1 MAYKVIYS
9 PRAAKSLRKIPKQYQ
24 INIKNKVGKLSRDPY
39 MPGTIKLVDYPAAEF
54 RYRIGNYRILFD
66 INKSD
71 KIIEIL
77 DIRKRDEK
85 TYS

>member
-1 MAYKVIYS
+1 MYKVKYS
-9 PRAAKSLRKIPKQYQ
+9 PRAVKSIKKIPKQYQ
-24 INIKNKVGKLSRDPY
+24 INIKNKVEMLSKNPHT
-39 MPGTIKLVDYPAAEF
+39 PGTIKLVDYPAAEF
-54 RYRIGNYRILFD
+54 RHRVGNYRILFD
-66 INKSD
+66 VNNKE